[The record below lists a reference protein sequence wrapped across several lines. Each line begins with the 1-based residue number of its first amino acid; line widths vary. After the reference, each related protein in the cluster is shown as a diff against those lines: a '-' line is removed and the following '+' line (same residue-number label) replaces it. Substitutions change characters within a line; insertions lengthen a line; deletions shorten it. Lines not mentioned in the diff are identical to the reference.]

1 LAILLHIDTATE
13 KAGVC
18 ISQDEKVLAVET
30 NDAQKNHASFVQ
42 PAIQALLKNTGIVR
56 SQIDAISVT
65 AGPGSY
71 TGLRVGMATAKGL
84 AYALNKPL
92 ILKNTLEVMAY
103 AAIQDSMAVGQIN
116 ANMLFCPMIDAR
128 RMEVFTGLYD
138 AGLQI
143 VTPPYALILEPDS
156 FDSYLIDNNITF
168 SGNGHYKY
176 KEIIQNKKVIFTDVK
191 HDVNHLSILAF
202 NAYLHKQFA
211 DIAYSEPFYLKEFF
225 TAK

>member
-1 LAILLHIDTATE
+1 MAILLHIDTATE

-18 ISQDEKVLAVET
+18 ISQDEKVLAIET

-42 PAIQALLKNTGIVR
+42 PAIHALLKNTGILI
-56 SQIDAISVT
+56 SEIDAISVT

-103 AAIQDSMAVGQIN
+103 AAIQDAMAGGKIN

-138 AGLQI
+138 ASLQI
-143 VTPPYALILEPDS
+143 VAPPYALILEPGS
-156 FDSYLIDNNITF
+156 FDNYLVDNNITF
-168 SGNGHYKY
+168 SGNGHHKY
-176 KEIIQNKKVIFTDVK
+176 KEIILNKKVIFNDVE

-202 NAYLHKQFA
+202 DAYLHNQFA
-211 DIAYSEPFYLKEFF
+211 DIAYSEPFYLKEFY

>member
-18 ISQDEKVLAVET
+18 ISQDFKVLAIET

-42 PAIQALLKNTGIVR
+42 PAIQALLKSTGIAR

-116 ANMLFCPMIDAR
+116 ANMLFCPMIDAG

-138 AGLQI
+138 ASLQI
-143 VTPPYALILEPDS
+143 VTPPM
-156 FDSYLIDNNITF
+156 
-168 SGNGHYKY
+168 H
-176 KEIIQNKKVIFTDVK
+176 
-191 HDVNHLSILAF
+191 
-202 NAYLHKQFA
+202 
-211 DIAYSEPFYLKEFF
+211 
-225 TAK
+225 